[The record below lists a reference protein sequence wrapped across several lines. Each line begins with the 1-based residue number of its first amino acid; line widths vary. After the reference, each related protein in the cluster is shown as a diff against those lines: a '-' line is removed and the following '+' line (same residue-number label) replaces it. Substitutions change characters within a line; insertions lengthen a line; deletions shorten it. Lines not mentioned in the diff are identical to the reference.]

1 MDGQNFENENNVT
14 IDTTAAETVSEAEVT
29 PAAEP
34 VQETPVVEPVN
45 NYQDYTANV
54 HPQTI
59 VEAPKAENK
68 EANVLAIVWY
78 SLYRSRMLYRLDRS
92 TVRSRRYHL
101 CCICQQ
107 AG

>member
-45 NYQDYTANV
+45 NFPLQ
-54 HPQTI
+54 
-59 VEAPKAENK
+59 
-68 EANVLAIVWY
+68 
-78 SLYRSRMLYRLDRS
+78 
-92 TVRSRRYHL
+92 
-101 CCICQQ
+101 
-107 AG
+107 